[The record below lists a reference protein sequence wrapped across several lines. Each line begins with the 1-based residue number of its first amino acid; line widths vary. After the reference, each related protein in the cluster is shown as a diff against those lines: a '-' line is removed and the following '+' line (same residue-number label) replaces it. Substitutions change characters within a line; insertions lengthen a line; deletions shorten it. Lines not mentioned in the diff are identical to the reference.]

1 MKKLSLAFVFGFFC
15 VFQAHAEE
23 PVELFVTITHAD
35 AQSQGIALVLVGQAL
50 EQKARVRL
58 LLCADGGQ
66 LAVKS
71 RESTPLKP
79 RNITPKE
86 MLLGLLKKGVQVDV
100 CALFL
105 PNSDWKASDLL
116 DGIGV
121 AKPNEV
127 VGMLLQPNVRALTF

>member
-1 MKKLSLAFVFGFFC
+1 M
-15 VFQAHAEE
+15 
-23 PVELFVTITHAD
+23 ELFVTITHAD
-35 AQSQGIALVLVGQAL
+35 AQSQGIALVLAGQAL

-58 LLCADGGQ
+58 LLCAEGGQ

-71 RESTPLKP
+71 RESTALKP
-79 RNITPKE
+79 RNVTPKE
-86 MLLGLLKKGVQVDV
+86 MLQGLLKKGVQVDV

-116 DGIGV
+116 DGVGV

-127 VGMLLQPNVRALTF
+127 VGILLQPNVRALTF